1 MGIASIGEQLPAPVY
16 ALLSGLNAATV
27 GVIALAAVQ
36 LSQKAVTDKLTRI
49 LVFLGGT
56 AGMLY
61 NALWYFPLMML
72 FGGAATII
80 WDLRL
85 GHMLVGRFRSNTG
98 TIDRDTEAHVDS
110 VAMNE
115 VAPSDVPV
123 GRNTP
128 NSVQSRRIPSSDNT
142 DPVNENPE
150 RNVPISVGWRVFSWK
165 FGLTVIAC
173 FFATFTVIMTLRGVL
188 KHRPRGFN
196 LFANLYLAGTLSPSV
211 PFSKKIR

>member
-1 MGIASIGEQLPAPVY
+1 M
-16 ALLSGLNAATV
+16 LSGLNAATV

-49 LVFLGGT
+49 LVFLGAT

-61 NALWYFPLMML
+61 GALWYFPLLML

-85 GHMLVGRFRSNTG
+85 GHKLVGRFRSNTG
-98 TIDRDTEAHVDS
+98 TVDRDAEAHVDS
-110 VAMNE
+110 MAMND

-123 GRNTP
+123 CRSPP

-142 DPVNENPE
+142 DPRNLNHE
-150 RNVPISVGWRVFSWK
+150 RIVPSSMEVRVFSWK
-165 FGLTVIAC
+165 LGLTVIAC
-173 FFATFTVIMTLRGVL
+173 FFATFTVVMTLRGVL
-188 KHRPRGFN
+188 KDRPRGFN